1 VRKGYDRRKVDA
13 FLARCATSLD
23 ARGVDLPELAAHRR
37 PGAGLEPVTPRAVRE
52 VRFPV
57 VLRGYDLA
65 QVDALLRRVA
75 AALPAVD
82 EPAPPRWRGEPVAP
96 ALGPGPA
103 LPSSVRGY
111 LRADVDALLVR
122 CAHSLGDRV
131 GEVPELA
138 SLTGQPRTG
147 QPLTADDVERV
158 RFPMVW
164 RGYRVDAV
172 DALLDRV
179 QQVLRR

>member
-1 VRKGYDRRKVDA
+1 VLKGYDRRKVDA
-13 FLARCATSLD
+13 FLVRCAKTLSGH
-23 ARGVDLPELAAHRR
+23 GVDLPELAGYRR
-37 PGAGLEPVTPRAVRE
+37 PGQPGEPVTPTVVRE

-65 QVDALLRRVA
+65 EVDALLRTIA
-75 AALPAVD
+75 AALPAGL
-82 EPAPPRWRGEPVAP
+82 EPARPAWQGPPVPPV
-96 ALGPGPA
+96 LGPGPA
-103 LPSSVRGY
+103 VSSNLRGY
-111 LRADVDALLVR
+111 LRSEVDAFLVR

-138 SLTGQPRTG
+138 ALTGRPRTG
-147 QPLTADDVERV
+147 EPLTAGDVEQAT
-158 RFPMVW
+158 FHLAW

-179 QQVLRR
+179 QAALRR